1 MSRNFVYGLRNR
13 YFALQKV
20 PFCTPKPMLLSNKTY
35 PFAVQKH
42 TFRKPLCT
50 RRFRAITTSK
60 LLSKFFNRQKHRNIF
75 SSPPCIIPLYHC
87 TIIPLYHCTIC
98 VLSFGMCAVY
108 VVIYYIYNIYILYI
122 NI

>member
-75 SSPPCIIPLYHC
+75 LSPPCIIPLYHY
-87 TIIPLYHCTIC
+87 TIVPLYHLRFEFWSVCC
-98 VLSFGMCAVY
+98 
-108 VVIYYIYNIYILYI
+108 IYGYILIYNTLYI